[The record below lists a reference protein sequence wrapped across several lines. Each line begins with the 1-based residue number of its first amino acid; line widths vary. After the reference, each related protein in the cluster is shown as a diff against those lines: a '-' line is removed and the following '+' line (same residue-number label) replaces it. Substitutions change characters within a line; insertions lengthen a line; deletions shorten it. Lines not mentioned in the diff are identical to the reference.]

1 MAQASRKGRKQTMF
15 KTRGLIVAAGTI
27 AAFLAASPVV
37 AQAQQTTVRVGVIQG
52 LSGPPAIV
60 DFGESYLQ
68 GIRLALKD
76 YEARNPR
83 TRIELLAYD
92 DEANPQRAVSLTQ
105 RLIQNDN
112 VAAVIGTVSSGN
124 VLAFAPILQRARIPL
139 MAGPSIATDITQR
152 FINERPSFI
161 FRCSMVEQFQIDAM
175 LDWGVRNCRRI
186 GLLHS
191 TTGYGN
197 FAAREI
203 QEGLRRRNVTL
214 VATEAAAPGVNDL
227 TAQMLRLRD
236 AGAELVLNFH
246 ESFELLYRPLPR
258 INYRPVVAGN
268 WGLSSLKV
276 LEIVGRE
283 AIEGTVMGQALDL
296 NDPKARAFDERMRAE
311 YGSAYRWPV
320 VGALGYDAAK
330 IMFRAIER
338 VGRSDAVAIRDAL
351 ETLDG
356 VDAVSATPARP
367 FSADDHE
374 CLDREHVFLGV
385 WRNGQVVRLEQR

>member
-1 MAQASRKGRKQTMF
+1 MAG
-15 KTRGLIVAAGTI
+15 TRRFALAAAAAALIVGGA
-27 AAFLAASPVV
+27 
-37 AQAQQTTVRVGVIQG
+37 AQAQQPATVRVGVIQG
-52 LSGPPAIV
+52 LSGPPAIT

-76 YEARNPR
+76 HEARNPR
-83 TRIELLAYD
+83 TKIELVIYD

-112 VAAVIGTVSSGN
+112 AAAVIGTVNSGN

-139 MAGPSIATDITQR
+139 VAGPAIATDITQR
-152 FINERPSFI
+152 FIADRPSFI

-175 LDWGVRNCRRI
+175 LDWGVKTFRRI

-203 QEGLRRRNVTL
+203 QEGLRRRGATL
-214 VATEAAAPGVNDL
+214 VATEAAAPGLNDL
-227 TAQMLRLRD
+227 TAQMIRLRD

-258 INYRPVVAGN
+258 INYRPAVAGN

-276 LEIVGRE
+276 LEIVGKE

-296 NDPKARAFDERMRAE
+296 SDPKARAFDERMRTE
-311 YGSAYRWPV
+311 YGAAYRWPV
-320 VGALGYDAAK
+320 VAALGYDAGQV
-330 IMFRAIER
+330 MFRAVER
-338 VGRSDAVAIRDAL
+338 AGRPDPAAIRDAL

-356 VDAVSATPARP
+356 VEAVSATPARP
-367 FSADDHE
+367 FSPEDHE

-385 WRNGQVVRLEQR
+385 WRDGRVVRLEPR

>member
-1 MAQASRKGRKQTMF
+1 MLG
-15 KTRGLIVAAGTI
+15 TRRAA
-27 AAFLAASPVV
+27 LAATAALAMALPDV
-37 AQAQQTTVRVGVIQG
+37 APAQQPQQQAVRVGVIQG

-68 GIRLALKD
+68 GVRLSLKD
-76 YEARNPR
+76 HEARGAR
-83 TRIELLAYD
+83 TRIELVVYD
-92 DEANPQRAVSLTQ
+92 DEANPQRAVSLAQ
-105 RLIQNDN
+105 RLVQNDN

-124 VLAFAPILQRARIPL
+124 VLAFAPVLQRARVPL
-139 MAGPSIATDITQR
+139 VAGPSIATDITQR

-161 FRCSMVEQFQIDAM
+161 FRCSMVERFQIDAM
-175 LDWGVRNCRRI
+175 LDWGVRSFRRI

-203 QEGLRRRNVTL
+203 QEGLRARGAQL
-214 VATEAAAPGVNDL
+214 VAVEAAAPGVNDL
-227 TAQMLRLRD
+227 TAQMIRMRD

-258 INYRPVVAGN
+258 INYRPVFAGN

-276 LEIVGRE
+276 LEIVGSE

-296 NDPKARAFDERMRAE
+296 SDPKARRFDERMRQE

-320 VGALGYDAAK
+320 LAALGYDAGQVL
-330 IMFRAIER
+330 FRAIER
-338 VGRSDAVAIRDAL
+338 VGRPDPLSIRDAL

-356 VDAVSATPARP
+356 VEAVSATPARP
-367 FSADDHE
+367 FGPDDHE